1 MSHTYILTVTAKLRG
16 PTHRSKECSFSQ
28 DVPWHVGWAVLPLT
42 HFTPIAGYAELPKLE
57 CKRQLPKPKA
67 PKAIASSKA
76 GVDSGTK
83 SSQIKTID
91 TTITAQDAQ
100 DDDISSA
107 NSSQL
112 AFERGEEERRGLMP
126 IYKAWWKKGIKDDD
140 FRHM

>member
-16 PTHRSKECSFSQ
+16 PTHRSKEFSFSQ
-28 DVPWHVGWAVLPLT
+28 DVPWHVNWAVVPISHT
-42 HFTPIAGYAELPKLE
+42 KPIAGYAELPKLE
-57 CKRQLPKPKA
+57 CKRQLPRATA
-67 PKAIASSKA
+67 PKAIATSKA

-83 SSQIKTID
+83 SSQTKTTD
-91 TTITAQDAQ
+91 TTITALDAQ
-100 DDDISSA
+100 DDDISCA

-112 AFERGEEERRGLMP
+112 AFERGEEERRGLKP